1 MNRTELDRVEAS
13 FLAFHARFAPLFG
26 RREARG
32 RSEQYLR
39 ALLVQRSE
47 RRSAENLAEA
57 VVGATP
63 RTLQMFLSDSPWSAR
78 AVREELQ
85 AYVSERLAEPEGIF
99 LIDETGFAKQGKKS
113 VGVARQYSGTLGK
126 VGNCQIGV
134 FLTYASTKGHAT
146 VDAQLFLP
154 ESWTQDR
161 ARCRAAGVPE
171 EVGFR
176 TKPEIALELLGQ
188 ALRAGHLPARWVAAD
203 EVYGNSPVFRDG
215 VETLGLGY
223 VVDVACDL
231 PVFAEEAP
239 TQVPPYSGRGRKP
252 VNRRLAPGAAP
263 AQPVQA
269 LAAALP
275 EHAWQEIE
283 VAEGAQGPRR
293 YRFARRRVWESRDGL
308 PGRECWLLL
317 RTNLEGEE
325 PRYALSNAPPE
336 VDLKRLAQVQTT
348 RWRIE
353 TEFETLKGE
362 VGLDEYEVRGWRGWH
377 HHVTLSL
384 LAGAFLLSLQQ
395 EWGEKQTPPDA
406 PASRTRAA
414 RNPASASLEPSRTA
428 RLARTDP
435 TPKRGGQT
443 EPLQTTASSQA
454 LLPPHA
460 A

>member
-1 MNRTELDRVEAS
+1 MDGTELDRVEEL
-13 FLAFHARFAPLFG
+13 FLRFHARFAPLFG
-26 RREARG
+26 RREARE

-39 ALLVQRSE
+39 GLLVQKSE

-63 RTLQMFLSDSPWSAR
+63 RTLQLFLSNAPWSAG
-78 AVREELQ
+78 AVTEALH
-85 AYVSERLAEPEGIF
+85 AYVGERLADPEGIF
-99 LIDETGFAKQGKKS
+99 LLDETGFAKQGKKS

-134 FLTYASTKGHAT
+134 FLTYASAQGHAT
-146 VDAQLFLP
+146 VDAGLFLP

-176 TKPEIALELLGQ
+176 TKPEIALDLLRRARQ
-188 ALRAGHLPARWVAAD
+188 AGHLPGRWVAAD
-203 EVYGNSPVFRDG
+203 EVYGNSPIFRDG
-215 VETLGLGY
+215 VAALGLWYMG
-223 VVDVACDL
+223 DVACDL
-231 PVFAEEAP
+231 PVFTEEAP
-239 TQVPPYSGRGRKP
+239 TQVPPYSGRGRQP
-252 VNRRLAPGAAP
+252 VKVRLAPGAVP
-263 AQPVQA
+263 AQPVQS

-275 EHAWQEIE
+275 ELAWQEIE

-293 YRFARRRVWESRDGL
+293 YRFARLRVWESRAGV

-325 PRYALSNAPPE
+325 PRYALSNAPAE
-336 VDLKRLAQVQTT
+336 VELSRLAQVQTT

-377 HHVTLSL
+377 HHITLSL

-406 PASRTRAA
+406 PADRARA
-414 RNPASASLEPSRTA
+414 PGDPAAAPLEPSGTA
-428 RLARTDP
+428 QLARTDP
-435 TPKRGGQT
+435 AAKRGRKA
-443 EPLQTTASSQA
+443 EPLQTTTLPQASPTPQA
-454 LLPPHA
+454 A
-460 A
+460 

>member
-1 MNRTELDRVEAS
+1 MNSAELDRVEEL
-13 FLAFHARFAPLFG
+13 FLRFHARFAPLFG
-26 RREARG
+26 RREARE

-39 ALLVQRSE
+39 GLLVQKSE

-63 RTLQMFLSDSPWSAR
+63 RTLQLFLSNAPWSAG
-78 AVREELQ
+78 AVREALQ
-85 AYVSERLAEPEGIF
+85 AYLGERLADGEGIF
-99 LIDETGFAKQGKKS
+99 LLDETGFAKQGKKS

-134 FLTYASTKGHAT
+134 FLTYASAKGHAT
-146 VDAQLFLP
+146 VDAGLFLP

-171 EVGFR
+171 EMGFR
-176 TKPEIALELLGQ
+176 TKPAIALDLLRQ
-188 ALRAGHLPARWVAAD
+188 AREAGHLPGSWVAAD

-215 VETLGLGY
+215 VAALGLWY
-223 VVDVACDL
+223 VGDVACDL
-231 PVFAEEAP
+231 PVFAEAAP
-239 TQVPPYSGRGRKP
+239 TQVPPYSGRGRQP
-252 VNRRLAPGAAP
+252 VKARLVPGAAP
-263 AQPVQA
+263 AQQVQA

-275 EHAWQEIE
+275 DHAWQEIE

-293 YRFARRRVWESRDGL
+293 YRFARLRVWESRDGL

-317 RTNLEGEE
+317 RTNVEGDE
-325 PRYALSNAPPE
+325 PRYALSNAPAE
-336 VDLKRLAQVQTT
+336 VDLRSLAQVQTT
-348 RWRIE
+348 RWKIE

-377 HHVTLSL
+377 HHVTLAL

-395 EWGEKQTPPDA
+395 EWGKKQAPTDA
-406 PASRTRAA
+406 PADRARA
-414 RNPASASLEPSRTA
+414 PGDPAPASLEPSGTA
-428 RLARTDP
+428 QLARTDP
-435 TPKRGGQT
+435 AAKRGRQAK
-443 EPLQTTASSQA
+443 PLQTTTSSQA
-454 LLPPHA
+454 LSAPLA